1 MTIEIDVVIPTLN
14 AGESLARTLA
24 TLRGDHGFALSITV
38 CDGGSHD
45 DSQAIARQA
54 GATVVTTQ
62 AGRGRQLA
70 TGAAACSAPWL
81 LFLHADTVLAPGWTD
96 AAGRFVS
103 QAANAGKAGY
113 FRLRPFETDG
123 RVYALFGVHRF
134 RYVVSNGDLAVRLMR
149 WIDPNLARL
158 GRPTLAQHELRR
170 RLSEQLHWGYLLGS
184 IPTMMW
190 AVLVGQPWFAVY
202 LLVGNIVFNLYPILL
217 QRYTRAKLARICERP
232 RMRAKEWAAEP
243 AAAEFHRSTA
253 HRSQHLAGS
262 SAGS

>member
-1 MTIEIDVVIPTLN
+1 VTIEIDVVIPTLN

-62 AGRGRQLA
+62 AGRGRQLS
-70 TGAAACSAPWL
+70 TGAAAGSAPWL

-113 FRLRPFETDG
+113 FRLRLDSPNPRARRIERLAAWRCRTFGLPYGDQGLLMARAFYRRLGGFRPLPLMEDVELVRRIGRRHLVALDADAVTSARRYERDG
-123 RVYALFGVHRF
+123 WRLRPMRNLGCLALFFAG
-134 RYVVSNGDLAVRLMR
+134 L
-149 WIDPNLARL
+149 
-158 GRPTLAQHELRR
+158 PTPILRR
-170 RLSEQLHWGYLLGS
+170 
-184 IPTMMW
+184 
-190 AVLVGQPWFAVY
+190 
-202 LLVGNIVFNLYPILL
+202 LYGP
-217 QRYTRAKLARICERP
+217 
-232 RMRAKEWAAEP
+232 
-243 AAAEFHRSTA
+243 
-253 HRSQHLAGS
+253 
-262 SAGS
+262 